1 MYIMSAL
8 LSEICKIQNE
18 YEKAEVMLEE
28 TLKCSNTSS
37 WSDPAINFLII
48 IIFLY
53 FLNEHQ

>member
-48 IIFLY
+48 IIF
-53 FLNEHQ
+53 